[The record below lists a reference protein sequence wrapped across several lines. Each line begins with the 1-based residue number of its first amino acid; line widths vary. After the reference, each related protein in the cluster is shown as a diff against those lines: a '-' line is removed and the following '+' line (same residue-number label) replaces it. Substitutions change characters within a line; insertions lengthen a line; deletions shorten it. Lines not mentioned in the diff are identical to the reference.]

1 MPQFLIYNLLFLTLG
16 AAHVRRIFSFNSLN
30 NKLDWISP
38 SSYKETD
45 EVPISD
51 VKVKKMEWTWLHHS
65 FIHLLMHLIF
75 Y

>member
-51 VKVKKMEWTWLHHS
+51 VKVKKNGMNLIAS
-65 FIHLLMHLIF
+65 QFYFICLCI
-75 Y
+75 

>member
-51 VKVKKMEWTWLHHS
+51 VKVKKWNELDCITVL
-65 FIHLLMHLIF
+65 FICLCI
-75 Y
+75 